1 MGVKRPILILSLIV
15 FGFSAAHAQQ
25 QDIKR
30 QYKHARTLFDNKE
43 WALAMEAFKPLI
55 VYDKDNPSP
64 EYSSFYYGVSA
75 YELGYKAVAK
85 DMFLQVRNLY
95 PNWDQLPEVNY
106 WLARI
111 YFDQHEY
118 FQGMH
123 VLHELY
129 SYQFEQDVAMM
140 KRHFLAEIKDT
151 ETLRMMWEEFPV
163 DTEVARAFE
172 TSLGLEYYKP
182 ASRKTFDSLLIVHNF
197 RREDFNIN
205 EGPVSVK
212 KDKYVVALLFPF
224 MANTLAPVPNPQFPN
239 QSVLEM
245 YQGMRMAVDTLEKV
259 GIHLELRS
267 YDTERDVAALKKILN
282 ATELKNSDVIVGPLF
297 TDQIKVVEDYS
308 MENQVCMISPV
319 SNSADYFK
327 DNEYAMLFQP
337 SLQTL
342 GDRAADVLNSAI
354 RNKNVIVYFGDSP
367 KDSIM
372 AHSFMK
378 KAQELGLKIV
388 LAEEHRKETSAK
400 ILSTLATPTE
410 YDEFK
415 NPTQFTLKLDSIG
428 GIYVASD
435 NPLIYSKVSS
445 SLTARGDSIVVIG
458 SENWISP
465 DNSTVNF
472 ENLERIHALFASGN
486 FTSPRNPV
494 YLNFKKKY
502 IAKHAEYP
510 GLYAK
515 LGYEFM
521 WFVGHSLR
529 DYGTYFQ
536 QGLAEKGFQKAW
548 MYEGYDFSSEH
559 DNQYVPFVYFLNGEL
574 TLFNRR

>member
-1 MGVKRPILILSLIV
+1 MRRSIIILSVIL
-15 FGFSAAHAQQ
+15 FGLSAVHAQQ
-25 QDIKR
+25 QDLKR
-30 QYKHARTLFDNKE
+30 QYKHARSLFDNKE

-75 YELGYKAVAK
+75 YELSYKSVAK
-85 DMFLQVRNLY
+85 DMFLQIRNLY

-118 FQGMH
+118 FQAMH
-123 VLHELY
+123 VLHELNA
-129 SYQFEQDVAMM
+129 YQFEQDVTMM
-140 KRHFLAEIKDT
+140 KRHFLAEIRDT
-151 ETLRMMWEEFPV
+151 ETLRMMSEEFPV
-163 DTEVARAFE
+163 DDEVARAFA
-172 TSLGLEYYKP
+172 TMLGQEFYKP
-182 ASRKTFDSLLIVHNF
+182 SSGKTFDSLLLVHNF
-197 RREDFNIN
+197 RREDFYIN
-205 EGPVSVK
+205 TGPVTVK
-212 KDKYVVALLFPF
+212 KDRYVVSLLFPF
-224 MANTLAPVPNPQFPN
+224 MANTLMPVPNPQFAN

-245 YQGMRMAVDTLEKV
+245 YQGMRMAVDTLDKV
-259 GIHLELRS
+259 GIHLDLRS
-267 YDTERDVAALKKILN
+267 YDTERDVTALKKIIDSP
-282 ATELKNSDVIVGPLF
+282 ELKNSDVIVGPLF
-297 TDQIKVVEDYS
+297 TDQMKVVQEYS
-308 MENQVCMISPV
+308 MENQLCMINPV

-342 GDRAADVLNSAI
+342 GDKAAEILNSAI
-354 RNKNVIVYFGDSP
+354 RNKNVIVYFGDTP

-372 AHSFMK
+372 AHSFIR
-378 KAQELGLKIV
+378 KANELGLKIV
-388 LAEEHRKETSAK
+388 LAEEHRKETSPR
-400 ILSTLATPTE
+400 ILTTLASPTE
-410 YDEFK
+410 FDEFR

-445 SLTARGDSIVVIG
+445 SLTTRGDSIVVIG

-465 DNSTVNF
+465 DNSSVNF

-486 FTSPRNPV
+486 FTSSHNPV
-494 YLNFKKKY
+494 YLNFKKKFL
-502 IAKHAEYP
+502 AKHGENP

-515 LGYEFM
+515 LGYEFI
-521 WFVGHSLR
+521 WFVGHALH

-536 QGLAEKGFQKAW
+536 EGLAEKGFQHAW

-559 DNQYVPFVYFLNGEL
+559 DNQYVPFVYFKGGEL
-574 TLFNRR
+574 TLFNKR

>member
-1 MGVKRPILILSLIV
+1 MKRSIFILSVII
-15 FGFSAAHAQQ
+15 FGFGAAYAQQ
-25 QDIKR
+25 QDLKR
-30 QYKHARTLFDNKE
+30 QYKHARMLFDNKE

-75 YELGYKAVAK
+75 YESGYKAVAK
-85 DMFLQVRNLY
+85 DIFLQLRNLY

-118 FQGMH
+118 FQAMH

-129 SYQFEQDVAMM
+129 AYQFEQDVAMM
-140 KRHFLAEIKDT
+140 KRHFLAEIRDT
-151 ETLRMMWEEFPV
+151 ETLRMMSEEFPV
-163 DTEVARAFE
+163 DTEVARAFA
-172 TSLGLEYYKP
+172 TMLGAEFYKP
-182 ASRKTFDSLLIVHNF
+182 SSGKTFDSLLLVHNF

-212 KDKYVVALLFPF
+212 KDRYVVSLLFPF
-224 MANTLAPVPNPQFPN
+224 MANTLVPMPNPQFPN

-245 YQGMRMAVDTLEKV
+245 YQGMRMAVDTLDKA
-259 GIHLELRS
+259 GIHIDLRS
-267 YDTERDVAALKKILN
+267 YDTERDVTALKKILGS
-282 ATELKNSDVIVGPLF
+282 AELKNSDVLVGPLF
-297 TDQIKVVEDYS
+297 TDQVKVVQEFS
-308 MENQVCMISPV
+308 LENQVCMINPV

-337 SLQTL
+337 SLQTM
-342 GDRAADVLNSAI
+342 GDRAAEVLNSAI
-354 RNKNVIVYFGDSP
+354 KNKNVIVYFGDAP

-372 AHSFMK
+372 AHSFIR

-388 LAEEHRKETSAK
+388 LAEEHRRETSPK
-400 ILSTLATPTE
+400 ILTTLATPTE
-410 YDEFK
+410 YDEFR

-465 DNSTVNF
+465 DNSSVNF

-486 FTSPRNPV
+486 FTSPHNAV
-494 YLNFKKKY
+494 YLNFKKKFL
-502 IAKHAEYP
+502 AKHGENP

-521 WFVGHSLR
+521 WFVGHALN

-536 QGLAEKGFQKAW
+536 KDLAEKGFQRAW

-559 DNQYVPFVYFLNGEL
+559 DNQYVPFVYFRGGEL

>member
-1 MGVKRPILILSLIV
+1 MKRYFLILSLIFV
-15 FGFSAAHAQQ
+15 GYASIAQQ
-25 QDIKR
+25 VNLKN
-30 QYKHARTLFDNKE
+30 QYKHARTLFDNKD
-43 WALAMEAFKPLI
+43 WGLAMEAFKPLI

-64 EYSSFYYGVSA
+64 EYSSFYYGVAA
-75 YELGYKAVAK
+75 YESNYKSVAK
-85 DMFLQVRNLY
+85 DMFLQIRNLY
-95 PNWDQLPEVNY
+95 PNWDQMSEVNY

-123 VLHELY
+123 VLHELHA
-129 SYQFEQDVAMM
+129 YQFEQDVAMM
-140 KRHFLAEIKDT
+140 KRHFLAEMRDT
-151 ETLRMMWEEFPV
+151 ETLRMMAEEFPV
-163 DTEVARAFE
+163 DTEVGRAFV
-172 TSLGLEYYKP
+172 TMLGTEYYKP
-182 ASRKTFDSLLIVHNF
+182 SSHKTFDSLLLVHNF
-197 RREDFNIN
+197 RREDFGIN

-212 KDKYVVALLFPF
+212 KDRYVVSLLFPF
-224 MANTLAPVPNPQFPN
+224 MANTLVPTPNPQFPN

-245 YQGMRMAVDTLEKV
+245 YQGMRMAVDTLEKK
-259 GIHLELRS
+259 GIHIDLRS
-267 YDTERDVAALKKILN
+267 YDTERDVIALRKILGSP
-282 ATELKNSDVIVGPLF
+282 ELKNSDVLVGPLF
-297 TDQIKVVEDYS
+297 TDQMKVVQDYS
-308 MENQVCMISPV
+308 VENQVQMINPV

-327 DNEYAMLFQP
+327 DNAYAMLYQP
-337 SLQTL
+337 SLQTM
-342 GDRAADVLNSAI
+342 GDRAAEVLNSAI
-354 RNKNVIVYFGDSP
+354 RNKNVIVYFGETP

-372 AHSFMK
+372 AHSFMS
-378 KAQELGLKIV
+378 KAQQLGLKIV

-410 YDEFK
+410 YDDFK

-445 SLTARGDSIVVIG
+445 SLTTRRDSIVVIG

-472 ENLERIHALFASGN
+472 ENLERIHALFAAGN
-486 FTSPRNPV
+486 FTAPRNIV
-494 YLNFKKKY
+494 YNNFRKQFLS
-502 IAKHAEYP
+502 KHGEYP
-510 GLYAK
+510 GLYAR

-536 QGLAEKGFQKAW
+536 QGLTEKGFQKGW
-548 MYEGYDFSSEH
+548 MYEGYDFSTGH
-559 DNQYVPFVYFLNGEL
+559 DNQYVPFVYFRDGEL

>member
-1 MGVKRPILILSLIV
+1 MKRSIVILLLILV
-15 FGFSAAHAQQ
+15 GFSASHAQQ
-25 QDIKR
+25 VDLKR
-30 QYKHARTLFDNKE
+30 QYKHARMLFDNKE

-75 YELGYKAVAK
+75 YNLGYKSVAK
-85 DMFLQVRNLY
+85 DMFLQLRNLY

-106 WLARI
+106 WLASV

-118 FQGMH
+118 FQAMH

-129 SYQFEQDVAMM
+129 AYQFEQDVAMM

-151 ETLRMMWEEFPV
+151 ETLRMMSEEFPI
-163 DTEVARAFE
+163 DTEVARAFVTMLAQE
-172 TSLGLEYYKP
+172 VYRP
-182 ASRKTFDSLLIVHNF
+182 ASRNTFDSLLLVHNF
-197 RREDFNIN
+197 RREDFTIN

-212 KDKYVVALLFPF
+212 KDRYVVSLLFPF
-224 MANTLAPVPNPQFPN
+224 MANTLVPSPNPQFPN

-245 YQGMRMAVDTLEKV
+245 YEGMRMAADTLEKI
-259 GIHLELRS
+259 GIHIDLRS
-267 YDTERDVAALKKILN
+267 YDTERDVTALKKVLD
-282 ATELKNSDVIVGPLF
+282 APELKNSDVIVGPLF
-297 TDQIKVVEDYS
+297 ADQMKLVQQYS
-308 MENQVCMISPV
+308 IENQVCMINPV
-319 SNSADYFK
+319 SNSADYYR
-327 DNEYAMLFQP
+327 DNEYAMLYQP
-337 SLQTL
+337 SLQTM
-342 GDRAADVLNSAI
+342 GDKAAEVLNSAI
-354 RNKNVIVYFGDSP
+354 RNKNVIVYFGDAP
-367 KDSIM
+367 KDSVM
-372 AHSFMK
+372 AHSFIR

-388 LAEEHRKETSAK
+388 LAEEHRKETSTR

-410 YDEFK
+410 FDDYK

-445 SLTARGDSIVVIG
+445 SLTQRRDSIVVIG

-465 DNSTVNF
+465 DASTVNF
-472 ENLERIHALFASGN
+472 ENLERIHTLLAAGN
-486 FTSPRNPV
+486 FTSPRNAV
-494 YLNFKKKY
+494 FLNFRKKY
-502 IAKHAEYP
+502 LAKHGEYP
-510 GLYAK
+510 GLYSK

-521 WFVGHSLR
+521 WFVAHALR

-536 QGLAEKGFQKAW
+536 AGLAEKGFQKAW
-548 MYEGYDFSSEH
+548 MYEGYDFSTEH
-559 DNQYVPFVYFLNGEL
+559 DNQYVPFVYFHNGEL